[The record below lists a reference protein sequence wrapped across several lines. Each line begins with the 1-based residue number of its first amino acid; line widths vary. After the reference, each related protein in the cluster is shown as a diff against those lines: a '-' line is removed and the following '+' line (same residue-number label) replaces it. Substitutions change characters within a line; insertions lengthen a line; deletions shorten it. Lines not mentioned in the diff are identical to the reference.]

1 MRKSKDVKRK
11 RKLAGIEYKKGNRTE
26 AYKMW
31 SEAKKELEELRGRT
45 KSGGAAAVEK
55 TEDAAPAS

>member
-11 RKLAGIEYKKGNRTE
+11 RKLAGIEYKKGNRAE

-31 SEAKKELEELRGRT
+31 SEAKTELDELRGRS
-45 KSGGAAAVEK
+45 KRGGE
-55 TEDAAPAS
+55 APAENPEQGAPSS